1 MDAISIEEAN
11 KIRVAMGMK
20 PLPVPGAPTST
31 GPVFKDS
38 KKDDGSDEEPAS
50 TLETRTAASY
60 DNWKKLQDE
69 AEAKAKREAQKAAIK
84 KAREQAQRFAKL
96 DGQGLGEGEDD
107 VDTKTWLLQSKK
119 RQKKAKKLEEE
130 LAERERQAL
139 AGAEYTA
146 ADLAGVKV
154 GHELNEF
161 GEGEEQILVLKD
173 TAVDDEDEDDQL
185 EAVELK
191 EKENLKEKLESKK
204 RKRVYDPNDVDES
217 GQRSILGQ
225 YDEEIEGKKRK
236 VFTLDGQ
243 GRTVEEAEMAGQD
256 ASELKKGISISLDIL
271 KDDTPISDYKDIS
284 EVKVRKPKKKKSKT
298 TRKKTI
304 DDDDIFPVAEMDV
317 VVTTTEHDTME
328 IDAPNSAPVKPKKST
343 FNESFIDDEDLQA
356 NLATQRR
363 AALKKRKKMRP
374 EDIARQLR
382 EEESATPDIIQ
393 TTEEPEEEP
402 GLVIDE
408 TSEFVANLQKPAA
421 PERQRQKSS
430 QPANGTT
437 SMDVDSP
444 LVDVEG
450 NVEMAQSYNE
460 VEDEQERQER
470 AMRSVSADITGNGL
484 EEEATLNKG
493 VGSALTMLK
502 QRGLLKTTDSGDLN
516 AYYRERQ
523 RFLADKQNAETQAER
538 LAREQRDR
546 DRKSGRLDQMTP
558 REREEWARRNNTQRD
573 QIESRKMAEIFNKE
587 YKPNVE
593 LKYVDE
599 FGRQMNQKEAFKH
612 LSHQFHGKGSG
623 KQKTEKRLKKI
634 EDEKKREA
642 ASTLDSSQHT
652 GMTSAQG
659 AQAKK
664 HRQAGVRL
672 Q

>member
-20 PLPVPGAPTST
+20 PLPVPGTATST

-38 KKDDGSDEEPAS
+38 KKDDGLDEEPAS

-96 DGQGLGEGEDD
+96 GGKGLGEGEDM
-107 VDTKTWLLQSKK
+107 DTKTWLLQSKK
-119 RQKKAKKLEEE
+119 RQKKAKKLEQE

-139 AGAEYTA
+139 AAAEYTA

-173 TAVDDEDEDDQL
+173 AAVDDEDEDDQL

-191 EKENLKEKLESKK
+191 EKEKLKEKLESKK
-204 RKRVYDPNDVDES
+204 RKWVYDPNDVDES
-217 GQRSILGQ
+217 GQRSFLAQ
-225 YDEEIEGKKRK
+225 YDEIESKKRK

-243 GRTVEEAEMAGQD
+243 GRTVEEAEMAEQD
-256 ASELKKGISISLDIL
+256 TSELKKGINVSLDIL

-284 EVKVRKPKKKKSKT
+284 EVKVRKPKKKSKT
-298 TRKKTI
+298 TRKKTV
-304 DDDDIFPVAEMDV
+304 DDNIFPVAEMDTL
-317 VVTTTEHDTME
+317 VTTTEHDTME
-328 IDAPNSAPVKPKKST
+328 IDAPNGALVKPKKST
-343 FNESFIDDEDLQA
+343 FDESFIDDEDLQA
-356 NLATQRR
+356 NLAMQRR
-363 AALKKRKKMRP
+363 AALKKRKRMRP

-382 EEESATPDIIQ
+382 EEASATPDIMQ

-421 PERQRQKSS
+421 PERQRQRSS

-444 LVDVEG
+444 LVDAEG

-470 AMRSVSADITGNGL
+470 AMRSVSADITGTGL

-538 LAREQRDR
+538 AAREQRER

>member
-20 PLPVPGAPTST
+20 PLPVPGASTST
-31 GPVFKDS
+31 GPVFKDL

-96 DGQGLGEGEDD
+96 EGKSLGEGDEDI
-107 VDTKTWLLQSKK
+107 DTKAWLLQSKK

-130 LAERERQAL
+130 LAEREKQAL
-139 AGAEYTA
+139 AAAEYTA

-161 GEGEEQILVLKD
+161 GEGDEQILVLKD
-173 TAVDDEDEDDQL
+173 AAVDDEDEDDQL

-191 EKENLKEKLESKK
+191 EKEKLKEKLESKK
-204 RKRVYDPNDVDES
+204 RKRVYDPNDMDES
-217 GQRSILGQ
+217 GQGSILAQ

-236 VFTLDGQ
+236 AFTLDGQ
-243 GRTVEEAEMAGQD
+243 GRTMEEAEMTEWD
-256 ASELKKGISISLDIL
+256 ASKPKKGINISLDIP

-284 EVKVRKPKKKKSKT
+284 EVKIRKPKKKKSKT
-298 TRKKTI
+298 ARRKAI
-304 DDDDIFPVAEMDV
+304 DDDDIFLVAETDAP
-317 VVTTTEHDTME
+317 TTAVEHDTME
-328 IDAPNSAPVKPKKST
+328 VDIPNGPPPKPKKST
-343 FNESFIDDEDLQA
+343 IDESFIDDEDLQA
-356 NLATQRR
+356 NLAIQRR

-382 EEESATPDIIQ
+382 EEASTTPDVMQ
-393 TTEEPEEEP
+393 TTEDLEEEP
-402 GLVIDE
+402 GLIIDE

-430 QPANGTT
+430 QPGNSATA
-437 SMDVDSP
+437 MDVDSP
-444 LVDVEG
+444 LADTEDDI
-450 NVEMAQSYNE
+450 EMARSYND
-460 VEDEQERQER
+460 VEDEQEGQQR
-470 AMRSVSADITGNGL
+470 AARSISADITGTGL

-502 QRGLLKTTDSGDLN
+502 QRGLLKATNSGDLN
-516 AYYRERQ
+516 AFYRERQ
-523 RFLADKQNAETQAER
+523 RFLADKHKAETQAER
-538 LAREQRDR
+538 LAREQRER
-546 DRKSGRLDQMTP
+546 DRKSGRLEQMTP

>member
-20 PLPVPGAPTST
+20 PLPVPGTATST

-38 KKDDGSDEEPAS
+38 KKDDGLDEEPAS

-69 AEAKAKREAQKAAIK
+69 AEAKVKREAQKAAIK

-96 DGQGLGEGEDD
+96 GGKGLGEGEDM
-107 VDTKTWLLQSKK
+107 DTKTWLLQSKK
-119 RQKKAKKLEEE
+119 RQKKAKKLEQE

-139 AGAEYTA
+139 TAAEYTA

-173 TAVDDEDEDDQL
+173 AAVDGEDEDDQL

-191 EKENLKEKLESKK
+191 EKEKLKEKLESKK
-204 RKRVYDPNDVDES
+204 RKWVYDPNDVNES
-217 GQRSILGQ
+217 GQRSFLAQ
-225 YDEEIEGKKRK
+225 YDEIEGKKRK

-243 GRTVEEAEMAGQD
+243 GRTVEEAEMAEQD
-256 ASELKKGISISLDIL
+256 ASELKKGINVSLDIL

-284 EVKVRKPKKKKSKT
+284 EVKVRKPKKKSKT
-298 TRKKTI
+298 TRKKTV
-304 DDDDIFPVAEMDV
+304 DDDDIFPVAEMDTL
-317 VVTTTEHDTME
+317 VTTTEHDTME
-328 IDAPNSAPVKPKKST
+328 IDASNGALVKPKKST
-343 FNESFIDDEDLQA
+343 FNESYIDDEDLQA

-382 EEESATPDIIQ
+382 EEASATPDVMQ

-444 LVDVEG
+444 LVDAEG

-470 AMRSVSADITGNGL
+470 AMRSVSADITGTGL

-502 QRGLLKTTDSGDLN
+502 QRGLLKTADSGDLN

-538 LAREQRDR
+538 AAREQRER

>member
-1 MDAISIEEAN
+1 MDAISVEEAN

-20 PLPVPGAPTST
+20 PLPVPGTATST

-38 KKDDGSDEEPAS
+38 KKDDGLDEEPAS

-96 DGQGLGEGEDD
+96 GGKGLGEGEDI
-107 VDTKTWLLQSKK
+107 DTKTWLLQSKK
-119 RQKKAKKLEEE
+119 RQKKAKKLEQE

-139 AGAEYTA
+139 AAAEYTA

-173 TAVDDEDEDDQL
+173 AAVDDEDEDDQL

-191 EKENLKEKLESKK
+191 EKEKLKEKLESKK
-204 RKRVYDPNDVDES
+204 RKWVYDPNDVDES
-217 GQRSILGQ
+217 GQRSFLAQ
-225 YDEEIEGKKRK
+225 YDEIEGKKRK
-236 VFTLDGQ
+236 AFTLDGQ
-243 GRTVEEAEMAGQD
+243 GRTVEEAEMAEQD
-256 ASELKKGISISLDIL
+256 ASELKKGINVSLDIL

-284 EVKVRKPKKKKSKT
+284 EVKVRKPKKKSKT
-298 TRKKTI
+298 TRRKTV
-304 DDDDIFPVAEMDV
+304 DDDDIFPVAEMDTL
-317 VVTTTEHDTME
+317 VTTTEHGTME
-328 IDAPNSAPVKPKKST
+328 IDAPNGALVKPKKST
-343 FNESFIDDEDLQA
+343 FDESFIDDDDLQA
-356 NLATQRR
+356 NLAMQRR

-374 EDIARQLR
+374 EAIARQLR
-382 EEESATPDIIQ
+382 EESSATPDIMQ

-444 LVDVEG
+444 LVDAEG

-470 AMRSVSADITGNGL
+470 AMRSVSADITGTGL

-538 LAREQRDR
+538 AAREQRER